1 MDETCRF
8 AQRAG
13 IFRRLTDQSV
23 ENEKN
28 YQKTKRGENE
38 KWQSLV

>member
-13 IFRRLTDQSV
+13 IFRHLTDQLV
-23 ENEKN
+23 GNEKI
-28 YQKTKRGENE
+28 YQNTKRGENE